1 MGSLFALMIFGPP
14 PPKKKNNNNNN
25 KNNNNK
31 NNNNNKTV
39 WLALVQVFQN
49 EEDSTWLVLSLS
61 KALSDRVSSWKKP
74 SDKPLVDFK

>member
-1 MGSLFALMIFGPP
+1 MIFGPP
-14 PPKKKNNNNNN
+14 PPKKKKKTKQNKKQ
-25 KNNNNK
+25 KNN

-61 KALSDRVSSWKKP
+61 KALPDRASSWKKP
-74 SDKPLVDFK
+74 SDKPLVDFKLCFANC

>member
-1 MGSLFALMIFGPP
+1 MIFGPP
-14 PPKKKNNNNNN
+14 PPPKKKNKKTKKQKNNNNN
-25 KNNNNK
+25 

-61 KALSDRVSSWKKP
+61 KALPDRVSSWKKP

>member
-25 KNNNNK
+25 

-61 KALSDRVSSWKKP
+61 KALPDRVSSWKKP